1 MANVLEA
8 LGTGGVTQASQ
19 RVFVSGISPA
29 GEKIL
34 RSYLKEFAPN
44 AEIELLKPMG
54 IKGKIKNQGKRP
66 NVILI
71 ILDAMT
77 YDGCLSVASA
87 VLEMPKSLRY
97 ENDEGLEAFLQERF
111 GSLTVGADGASKANK
126 TGTASATAST
136 SVTASVTQVTNDVGS
151 DADFDEKVKET
162 YSQEEENFIEPKSI
176 AEASIEEDMSSL
188 SASVVTATEEK
199 SESRVSSAELEIK
212 DKEIAELKDRI
223 AQMTSGAGID
233 NSFYENKIKELKADL
248 ELKSEELEDTK
259 NKMMS
264 DLGKIAFAEKTLGEY
279 EATKKELKKAKSAVD
294 ELGMQNNSL
303 TNKISSLSV
312 QIAALEEEKEN

>member
-1 MANVLEA
+1 
-8 LGTGGVTQASQ
+8 
-19 RVFVSGISPA
+19 
-29 GEKIL
+29 
-34 RSYLKEFAPN
+34 
-44 AEIELLKPMG
+44 
-54 IKGKIKNQGKRP
+54 
-66 NVILI
+66 
-71 ILDAMT
+71 
-77 YDGCLSVASA
+77 
-87 VLEMPKSLRY
+87 
-97 ENDEGLEAFLQERF
+97 
-111 GSLTVGADGASKANK
+111 
-126 TGTASATAST
+126 
-136 SVTASVTQVTNDVGS
+136 
-151 DADFDEKVKET
+151 
-162 YSQEEENFIEPKSI
+162 
-176 AEASIEEDMSSL
+176 MSSL
-188 SASVVTATEEK
+188 SASVVTATEER

-212 DKEIAELKDRI
+212 DREIAELKDRI
-223 AQMTSGAGID
+223 AQMSSGAGID